1 MNLPVAQACLSASD
15 LKRIER
21 AAAHVRDYD
30 TEQVLAELL
39 PGLTAEERGDVC
51 RHLVF
56 DHTAV
61 LVFPASLDGLCDDL
75 RRHGFEPGPVAPS
88 VVVRER
94 LVRRYGALVGD
105 APVGIVHVPVDG
117 RSVEIFALPVAPD
130 SPRQSVAD
138 DERTAEHEVH
148 HAFAVT
154 APGAVVPAG
163 LRTLLQERGGAVPDG
178 GGYNGHENVTVLYF
192 RTGQHRRFEL
202 RLPGRHEPLPDPS
215 VSLLGVMTG
224 AWATQA
230 VAAMA
235 ELGIADHLADR
246 PGLGADA
253 LADLTGTDPDALRR
267 LLRYL
272 SALGLLTSAADTYHL
287 TALGQ
292 PLCTAT
298 EFSLRP
304 LAQLYGGPFY
314 DSFAGL
320 TYSVRTGREAFAH
333 RYGQHHFTYFA
344 ERPELG
350 TLFNRAMA
358 ASAEMFTPVADL
370 VDFSGARRVVDV
382 GGGNGALLTRVLRA
396 HGHLEGVLLER
407 PKALEAA
414 RKELAAVGLD
424 RRCSFV
430 VGDFTVAVPEGGDVY
445 LLSRVLHD
453 WDDERCLTILRRC
466 AQAMR
471 AGTELLVV
479 ERLLPQGEGVPS
491 PAVAWDVHM
500 LCNVGGRER
509 TEDHYARLLAEA
521 GFEVAACHGLPLGGS
536 LIHAVR
542 GAGM

>member
-1 MNLPVAQACLSASD
+1 MSLPVAQACLTASD
-15 LKRIER
+15 LERIAR
-21 AAAHVRDYD
+21 ATAHVRDHD

-39 PGLTAEERGDVC
+39 PHLTAEERADVC

-61 LVFPASLDGLCDDL
+61 LVFPSSLDELCEEL
-75 RRHGFEPGPVAPS
+75 RRCGFEPGPLTPS

-94 LVRRYGALVGD
+94 LARRYGALVGD

-117 RSVEIFALPVAPD
+117 RSVEIFALPVLPD
-130 SPRQSVAD
+130 SPRQAVAA
-138 DERTAEHEVH
+138 DERAAEHEMH

-154 APGAVVPAG
+154 APGTVVPAG
-163 LRTLLQERGGAVPDG
+163 LRTVLQERGGAVPDG
-178 GGYNGHENVTVLYF
+178 GGYNGHEDVTVLYF
-192 RTGQHRRFEL
+192 RTRQHRRFEL
-202 RLPGRHEPLPDPS
+202 RLPGRHERLPDPA

-224 AWATQA
+224 AWATQS

-246 PGLGADA
+246 PGLDADA

-272 SALGLLTSAADTYHL
+272 SALGLLTNAGKTYHL
-287 TALGQ
+287 TSLGQ
-292 PLCTAT
+292 PLRTGT

-304 LAQLYGGPFY
+304 LALLYGGPFY

-320 TYSVRTGREAFAH
+320 TYSVRTGREAFA
-333 RYGQHHFTYFA
+333 RRFGQHHFAYFA

-350 TLFNRAMA
+350 GLFHRAMA
-358 ASAEMFTPVADL
+358 ASAEMFTPVPAL

-382 GGGNGALLTRVLRA
+382 GGGNGALLGRVLRA
-396 HGHLEGVLLER
+396 HGHLEGVLLEQ
-407 PKALEAA
+407 PEALEAA
-414 RKELAAVGLD
+414 RKEMAAAGLE

-430 VGDFTVAVPEGGDVY
+430 AGDFTAAVPEGGDVY

-471 AGTELLVV
+471 PGAELLVV
-479 ERLLPQGEGVPS
+479 ERLLPHDEGTS
-491 PAVAWDVHM
+491 STAVAWDVHM

-509 TEDHYARLLAEA
+509 TEDHYGRLLAEA
-521 GFEVAACHGLPLGGS
+521 GFEVTACHGLPLGAS
-536 LIHAVR
+536 LLHAVK
-542 GAGM
+542 GTGV